1 MKISRRNKKKN
12 SQELTKAQLI
22 EKINSLSEIKSTAQL
37 NLENQLNEVNKSL
50 LDARIKYRHVIQ
62 SENRLKKL
70 VSDSEINQTTLKSTE
85 EKLSQLTAEYRNL
98 LSRIEISEAKLK
110 AKDFELE
117 SLKRLNL
124 KNRILINE
132 KELEKNELLT
142 TIDKYKNDIL
152 KVKNH
157 LSYKL
162 GNLLIKTSNNWS
174 QLFHLPVALYQLRKE
189 AKFRRNIIVSK
200 IEESQKQLQY
210 TPVLETKKNIELLN
224 RELSYLPILDDAT
237 KLRSIKIACIM
248 DTFTYESYSHEAVLL
263 QLTPENYQTELEKF
277 SPDMLFIESAWRGKD
292 ALWGNK
298 VGHTS
303 SELVNIIKWCK
314 ANNTPTMF
322 WNKEDPVHFE
332 TFLNTAKLF
341 DHIFT
346 TDIDCVGRYK
356 KALKHNNVYFLP
368 FAAQPVVNNPIEKY
382 QRKDRF
388 CFAGAYYLKYPERTK
403 DLNNFILSLPEYR
416 QIDIYDRNF
425 GKNDPNYMFPEE
437 YNPFIIGTLPY
448 EEIDK
453 AYKGYYYAI
462 NLNSIKQ
469 SQSMFARRV
478 YELLASNTITASNF
492 SHGLRVIFGDLV
504 CTSDSGEEI
513 VRRLEKISL
522 TEDGLKLFRLA
533 GLRKVM
539 LEHTYQDRLAY
550 IYSKLSNNDRLKLLP
565 EVVVISYAKNTVE
578 FDAVVASFNKQEYPH
593 KKLLIVATI
602 ANDYRKDELN
612 ENVSVISVKE
622 SEKINIQEISQTWL
636 ATFVASDY
644 YGPHYLVDL
653 VIATRYTHSGVIG
666 KKSSFRWENE
676 DLVKAYENHEYK
688 VTSGLVPRSSIFNNS
703 TLPSISCADWIK
715 GMYTFTSD
723 THENFAIDP
732 YNYCMNGYGYCE
744 PLTPFS
750 ELTIDTG
757 ISLIDMQAHAEQ
769 LTVSNEDIGELQSLS
784 GDELYSLIRPGK
796 NSCCVTEA
804 ALGKMKISSSLE
816 DGKHEY
822 WYSRKDFSLSEMN
835 IHNSTAKLHLET
847 SPGLNIQYVL
857 VYLDANKQ
865 KISHSIHHANKNIT
879 IAVPLQC
886 HFIRIGLRIYASG
899 IADISALYLDE
910 KPAPVIHQL
919 ATQRY
924 LILTNHYPS
933 YENLYRNGFVHSR
946 ARAYAE
952 HGIKC
957 DVYKLHGD
965 SQITYDEFEGIS
977 VKTGNKKQ
985 LLDTLENGTYDKVLV
1000 HFLDKD
1006 MWQVLSI
1013 VQRKIEV
1020 ITWVHGAEVQPF
1032 HRREYNYINSSQEDI
1047 QKAKKVSDERISF
1060 WRELLKSPP
1069 DNLHLV
1075 FVSQYFAD
1083 EVMEDLGFKLP
1094 SRSYS
1099 IIHNPI
1105 DTNIFSYQEKNP
1117 SQRLKVLSIRPY
1129 ASAKYANDLSV
1140 KAILELSKEP
1150 FFDEMEFRMIGDGPL
1165 FDETL
1170 EPLRGFKN
1178 VHIERRF
1185 LKQPEIAELHK
1196 HYGIFLTPTRMD
1208 AQGVSRDE
1216 AMSSGLV
1223 PITNS
1228 VTAIPEFVD
1237 NQCGILASGD
1247 DYLGMYAGLK
1257 NLYHDSDM
1265 FMSLSHNAA
1274 QRVRKQTDSSIII
1287 KDELSLIMGT

>member
-1 MKISRRNKKKN
+1 MKISRRNKKRN
-12 SQELTKAQLI
+12 TQELTKAQLI
-22 EKINSLSEIKSTAQL
+22 EKINSLSDFKSEAQQK
-37 NLENQLNEVNKSL
+37 LEQQLAEVNCSL
-50 LDARIKYRHVIQ
+50 LDARKKYRHVTQ
-62 SENRLKKL
+62 SENRLKQL
-70 VSDSEINQTTLKSTE
+70 VKDNDINNAALKSTE
-85 EKLSQLTAEYRNL
+85 EKLSQLAAEYSSL

-110 AKDFELE
+110 SKDFELD

-132 KELEKNELLT
+132 KELEKNELLAK
-142 TIDKYKNDIL
+142 IDNHKHDL
-152 KVKNH
+152 VKVKNH

-162 GNLLIKTSNNWS
+162 GNLLIKTSNNW
-174 QLFHLPVALYQLRKE
+174 FDIFRLPSALYQLRKE
-189 AKFRRNIIVSK
+189 AKFRRNK
-200 IEESQKQLQY
+200 IEANIEECQKKLHY
-210 TPVLETKKNIELLN
+210 RPNLETQKNIELLH
-224 RELSYLPILDDAT
+224 RELSYLPILNDAE
-237 KLRSIKIACIM
+237 KLKSIKIACIM

-263 QLTPENYQTELEKF
+263 QLTPENHEAELEEF

-303 SELVNIIKWCK
+303 SELIDIIKWCN
-314 ANNTPTMF
+314 AHNTPTMF

-346 TDIDCVGRYK
+346 TDIDCVNRYK
-356 KALKHNNVYFLP
+356 RALKHNNVYFLP

-425 GKNDPNYMFPEE
+425 GKNDPNYMFPDE
-437 YNPFIIGTLPY
+437 YEPFIVGTLPY

-453 AYKGYYYAI
+453 AYKGYNYAI

-478 YELLASNTITASNF
+478 YELLASNTVTASNF

-513 VRRLEKISL
+513 VRRLNKISHN
-522 TEDGLKLFRLA
+522 EDEFKRFRLA

-550 IYSKLSNNDRLKLLP
+550 IYSKLSNNEKPKLLP
-565 EVVVISYAKNTVE
+565 DVAVISYAKNTAE
-578 FDAVVASFNKQEYPH
+578 FDAIVTSFNKQKYLY

-602 ANDYRKDELN
+602 ADDYRREELG
-612 ENVSVISVKE
+612 EDITVISVKE
-622 SEKINIQEISQTWL
+622 SGKVNIQDISGTWL
-636 ATFVASDY
+636 ATFVPDDY

-653 VIATRYTHSGVIG
+653 VIATRYTNASVIG
-666 KKSSFRWENE
+666 KKSAFRWGE
-676 DLVKAYENHEYK
+676 DGLAKTYERHEYRA
-688 VTSGLVPRSSIFNNS
+688 TSGLIPRLSIFNHS
-703 TLPSISCADWIK
+703 TLPTISCAEWIK
-715 GMYTFTSD
+715 GMYTYTSD
-723 THENFAIDP
+723 THENFSIDA
-732 YNYCMNGYGYCE
+732 YNYCMNGYGRCE
-744 PLTPFS
+744 LSTPFS
-750 ELTIDTG
+750 DFTIDSG
-757 ISLIDMQAHAEQ
+757 ISLIDMQSHAEQ
-769 LTVSNEDIGELQSLS
+769 SSASSENSGELQSLS
-784 GDELYSLIRPGK
+784 GETLYSLIKPGK
-796 NSCCVTEA
+796 DSRCITEST
-804 ALGKMKISSSLE
+804 LGKMQISSSLE

-822 WYSRKDFSLSEMN
+822 WYSRKDFTLYEMN
-835 IHNSTAKLHLET
+835 VHNATAHLHLET

-857 VYLDANKQ
+857 VYMDENKQ

-879 IAVPLQC
+879 ATIPAQC
-886 HFIRIGLRIYASG
+886 RFIRIGLRIYAAG
-899 IADISALYLDE
+899 TAEVTALYLEE

-919 ATQRY
+919 ATQRH

-933 YENLYRNGFVHSR
+933 YDNLYRNGFVHSR
-946 ARAYAE
+946 VRAYAE

-965 SQITYDEFEGIS
+965 SQIIYDEFEGVS
-977 VKTGNKKQ
+977 VKTGNKRQ
-985 LLDTLENGTYDKVLV
+985 LLDILENGTYDKVLI

-1006 MWQVLSI
+1006 MWHVINS

-1032 HRREYNYINSSQEDI
+1032 HRREYNYINSSSEEI

-1069 DNLHLV
+1069 NNLHLV

-1083 EVMEDLGFKLP
+1083 EVMEDLGFSLP
-1094 SRSYS
+1094 GHCYS

-1105 DTNIFSYQEKNP
+1105 DTSIFDYQEKNP
-1117 SQRLKVLSIRPY
+1117 AQRLKILSIRPY

-1140 KAILELSKEP
+1140 NAILELSKEP
-1150 FFDEMEFRMIGDGPL
+1150 FFKEMEFRMIGDGPL
-1165 FDETL
+1165 FDSIL
-1170 EPLRGFKN
+1170 DPIRGFDN
-1178 VHIERRF
+1178 VYIERRF
-1185 LKQPEIAELHK
+1185 LKQPEIADLHK

-1223 PITNS
+1223 PVTNA

-1247 DYLGMYAGLK
+1247 DYFGMYAGIK
-1257 NLYHDSDM
+1257 ELYHNPDK
-1265 FMSLSHNAA
+1265 FMSLSCNAA
-1274 QRVRKQTDSSIII
+1274 QRVRAQTDSCIVI
-1287 KDELSLIMGT
+1287 KDELSLIMRN